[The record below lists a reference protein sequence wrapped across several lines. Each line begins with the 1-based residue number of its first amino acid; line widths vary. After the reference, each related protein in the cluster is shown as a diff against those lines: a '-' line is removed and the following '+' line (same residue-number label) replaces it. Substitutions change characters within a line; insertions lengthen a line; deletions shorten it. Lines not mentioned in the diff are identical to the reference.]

1 MKKIY
6 YYTIDHFVEIL
17 VLSFFLVSMGLVLY
31 HHDTVIEDF
40 KSYAMPIV
48 VMIGFF
54 LTWLQ
59 FMFHKSNK
67 KKEAT
72 LTYFPRPMELEKIE
86 HEIDE
91 VINFWSREEPLD
103 NYEVKLLLSLPLEEA
118 EYILVWDKLSF
129 SIKRSILKECGIKYK
144 GKDDILKYDTKYNK
158 FINEYYVKT
167 RRKLNL
173 YLNQIEGY
181 CLSINN
187 GSIDSKAAKLN
198 YAHKFERHF
207 NKAKPY
213 IDKMRQIK
221 NEKDFFIQYE
231 TVLKKWEV

>member
-6 YYTIDHFVEIL
+6 YYTKDHFIEIL
-17 VLSFFLVSMGLVLY
+17 VLSFFSFFIGLLIY
-31 HHDTVIEDF
+31 HHEIVINDF

-103 NYEVKLLLSLPLEEA
+103 NYEVKLLLS
-118 EYILVWDKLSF
+118 
-129 SIKRSILKECGIKYK
+129 
-144 GKDDILKYDTKYNK
+144 YN
-158 FINEYYVKT
+158 I
-167 RRKLNL
+167 
-173 YLNQIEGY
+173 
-181 CLSINN
+181 
-187 GSIDSKAAKLN
+187 
-198 YAHKFERHF
+198 
-207 NKAKPY
+207 
-213 IDKMRQIK
+213 
-221 NEKDFFIQYE
+221 
-231 TVLKKWEV
+231 